1 MLNTRLEHEWGV
13 RLTVRVGIH
22 TGLVVVRE
30 MGSGDR
36 RERLALGETPNIAAK
51 LQGLAAP
58 ETVVI
63 SALTYRLTQGYFVCQ
78 DLGPHTI
85 RPNTAPLYVYR
96 VIAEHEAQSRWD
108 IAVQAGLT
116 PMV

>member
-1 MLNTRLEHEWGV
+1 
-13 RLTVRVGIH
+13 
-22 TGLVVVRE
+22 
-30 MGSGDR
+30 MGGGDR
-36 RERLALGETPNIAAK
+36 HERLALGETPNIAAK

-63 SALTYRLTQGYFVCQ
+63 SALTYRLTQDYFVCE

-96 VIAEHEAQSRWD
+96 VGRNARRR
-108 IAVQAGLT
+108 VAGTLRCGL
-116 PMV
+116 V

>member
-1 MLNTRLEHEWGV
+1 MLNSRLEHEWGV
-13 RLTVRVGIH
+13 RFTVRVGMH
-22 TGLVVVRE
+22 TGLVVVGE
-30 MGSGDR
+30 MGSGDGTSDLPWAKR
-36 RERLALGETPNIAAK
+36 PTRAK

-63 SALTYRLTQGYFVCQ
+63 SALTYRLTQDYFVCQ

-96 VIAEHEAQSRWD
+96 VIEEREAQSR
-108 IAVQAGLT
+108 
-116 PMV
+116 